1 MSFVSSHRRYR
12 LSIKMLM
19 TAVALCAILLAPVV
33 WMYRRTEARVSM
45 QRMAAENATAQA
57 QKAFYLAQVS
67 TARAVF
73 KAAKADMADQPET
86 ESKPAERRENLWA
99 ALSVNHPA
107 FKQGQTKDLSIE
119 FTLVNDGANAIDPK
133 IAESRIVING
143 KELADSGL
151 ILSGGLKDAQ
161 ARALSSG
168 DNLQFAVGLGD
179 HFTEP
184 GTYRV
189 SWKAAGFQSPEI
201 LLRVLPEKSQ

>member
-1 MSFVSSHRRYR
+1 MLFVSCHRRYR
-12 LSIKMLM
+12 LSIRTLM
-19 TAVALCAILLAPVV
+19 TAVALCALLLAPLV
-33 WMYRRTEARVSM
+33 WMYRWREARVNM
-45 QRMAAENATAQA
+45 ERLAALNAFAQAEKALNLAQLRTAQA
-57 QKAFYLAQVS
+57 LS
-67 TARAVF
+67 
-73 KAAKADMADQPET
+73 KAAKANTADQPET
-86 ESKPAERRENLWA
+86 ASQPAERQENLWA

-107 FKQGQTKDLSIE
+107 FMQGRTEDLIIE
-119 FTLVNDGANAIDPK
+119 FTLVNDGAKAIDPK

-161 ARALSSG
+161 VRALSSG

-201 LLRVLPEKSQ
+201 LLRILPEKSQ